1 MARGSSPLR
10 RRAAERGSRPT
21 GGSGRS
27 RQGRIGRYSVGYE
40 RRARSRPR
48 RPRRNRHPAPEG
60 AEVVV
65 LTDGGEEPFDIDEA
79 DTVEL
84 EARTAEA
91 DGGQV
96 EPAGIL
102 LARLRGR

>member
-1 MARGSSPLR
+1 MNAVRGHV
-10 RRAAERGSRPT
+10 RG
-21 GGSGRS
+21 GR
-27 RQGRIGRYSVGYE
+27 VE
-40 RRARSRPR
+40 TDTAL
-48 RPRRNRHPAPEG
+48 PEG

-65 LTDGGEEPFDIDEA
+65 LTDGGEEPFDLDEA
-79 DTVEL
+79 GTVEL
-84 EARTAEA
+84 EARMAEA

>member
-1 MARGSSPLR
+1 MNAVRGHVRGGRVETDTPL
-10 RRAAERGSRPT
+10 
-21 GGSGRS
+21 
-27 RQGRIGRYSVGYE
+27 
-40 RRARSRPR
+40 
-48 RPRRNRHPAPEG
+48 PEG